1 MTSDTVLGRAFQ
13 RWAPRGSLIRFG
25 LAGGFNSSLFFAG
38 WTVSMWALPQ
48 TDVRLLWGVAWG
60 LTGILAH
67 FVHRWFTFD
76 NHKSVAWTLPT
87 AVPVY
92 LGSLLGSSLTIGW
105 LMTRFPDG
113 VHLMGVANML
123 AWGVLIWFTM
133 RTFVFQFSPVKAHA
147 SQEHQAE

>member
-1 MTSDTVLGRAFQ
+1 
-13 RWAPRGSLIRFG
+13 
-25 LAGGFNSSLFFAG
+25 
-38 WTVSMWALPQ
+38 
-48 TDVRLLWGVAWG
+48 
-60 LTGILAH
+60 
-67 FVHRWFTFD
+67 
-76 NHKSVAWTLPT
+76 VAWTLPT

-105 LMTRFPDG
+105 LTTRFPEW

-133 RTFVFQFSPVKAHA
+133 RTFVFQFTPVKAHA

>member
-1 MTSDTVLGRAFQ
+1 
-13 RWAPRGSLIRFG
+13 
-25 LAGGFNSSLFFAG
+25 
-38 WTVSMWALPQ
+38 MWALPQ

-105 LMTRFPDG
+105 LTTRFPER

-123 AWGVLIWFTM
+123 AWGVLIWFTL
-133 RTFVFQFSPVKAHA
+133 RTFVFQFTPVKAHA